1 MKEKVSKSAKVLLS
15 IIGIFG
21 LVTVGHSL
29 AVASTSF
36 SWPDLVV
43 HLLYFACFVL
53 MFLYLYKENVTSHT
67 MFKYSLLIFGA
78 TVLLQNILFPAPSP
92 SSAFT
97 AMTSF
102 LAVAIVGALIVWY
115 MGWRDVRKS
124 NHMAVV
130 ILAALV
136 ISCGLY
142 TWSALQMGAYFTSM
156 TITVIGIW
164 IRPLIAAAIFAC
176 YSFRMEKKYEKPGN
190 NPDVQ

>member
-53 MFLYLYKENVTSHT
+53 MFRYLYKENVTSHT

-78 TVLLQNILFPAPSP
+78 ADSILGPLCKWELISP
-92 SSAFT
+92 
-97 AMTSF
+97 
-102 LAVAIVGALIVWY
+102 
-115 MGWRDVRKS
+115 
-124 NHMAVV
+124 
-130 ILAALV
+130 
-136 ISCGLY
+136 
-142 TWSALQMGAYFTSM
+142 Q
-156 TITVIGIW
+156 
-164 IRPLIAAAIFAC
+164 
-176 YSFRMEKKYEKPGN
+176 
-190 NPDVQ
+190 

>member
-1 MKEKVSKSAKVLLS
+1 MNEKVSKSAKVLLTV
-15 IIGIFG
+15 IGLFG
-21 LVTVGHSL
+21 LITVGHSL
-29 AVASTSF
+29 AVASTCF
-36 SWPDLVV
+36 SWPDLIV
-43 HLLYFACFVL
+43 HLLYFACFAL
-53 MFLYLYKENVTSHT
+53 MFLYLYKTNVTSHV

-78 TVLLQNILFPAPSP
+78 TILLQNILFPAPSP

-97 AMTSF
+97 AATSF

-115 MGWRDVRKS
+115 MGWRDVKRS
-124 NHMAVV
+124 NRMAVI

-142 TWSALQMGAYFTSM
+142 TWAALKMGPYFTSM
-156 TITVIGIW
+156 LITVIGIW
-164 IRPLIAAAIFAC
+164 IRPLIAASIFAC